1 MHRHRIIKEALN
13 VPAIQYYEKYLG
25 FPSFVG
31 RKKKTCFTN
40 VKEQTWARMQSWK
53 EKLLSQVGKEVM
65 IKVVIQSI
73 PAYSMSVFKMPVS
86 LCKEIETMICKFW
99 WGHSDSK
106 KIHLVKWSSLCS
118 SKSVGGMGFRDIQK
132 FNNALLAKQVWI
144 LIHQNDTL
152 L

>member
-1 MHRHRIIKEALN
+1 MYQLYNTMKNIWDFLLLLAER
-13 VPAIQYYEKYLG
+13 
-25 FPSFVG
+25 
-31 RKKKTCFTN
+31 RKLAFTN
-40 VKEQTWARMQSWK
+40 VKEQTWARMQGWK

-73 PAYSMSVFKMPVS
+73 PAYSISVFKMPVS
-86 LCKEIETMICKFW
+86 LCREIETMIRKFW

-118 SKSVGGMGFRDIQK
+118 SKLVGGMGFRDIQK
-132 FNNALLAKQVWI
+132 FNNALLSKQVWI

>member
-1 MHRHRIIKEALN
+1 
-13 VPAIQYYEKYLG
+13 
-25 FPSFVG
+25 
-31 RKKKTCFTN
+31 
-40 VKEQTWARMQSWK
+40 MQGWK
-53 EKLLSQVGKEVM
+53 EKLLSQVRKEVM

-118 SKSVGGMGFRDIQK
+118 PKLVGGMGFIDIQK
-132 FNNALLAKQVWI
+132 FNNALLSKQVWI